1 MQNDCFHAKDMVILS
16 YIIEVNIE
24 SVIRMGIVVVEICD
38 GNTITTIDIEEI
50 LESEFPEVAV
60 IMNECLNFCGLCA
73 VRPYALVN
81 NKRVFGK
88 TPEECLDK
96 IKIAIKEELAFYY

>member
-1 MQNDCFHAKDMVILS
+1 
-16 YIIEVNIE
+16 
-24 SVIRMGIVVVEICD
+24 MGIIVVEICD
-38 GNTITTIDIEEI
+38 GNTIKTIDIEEI
-50 LESEFPEVAV
+50 LETEFPEVAV

-96 IKIAIKEELAFYY
+96 IRIVIKEELAFYQS

>member
-1 MQNDCFHAKDMVILS
+1 
-16 YIIEVNIE
+16 
-24 SVIRMGIVVVEICD
+24 MGIVLVEICD
-38 GNTITTIDIEEI
+38 GNTIKTIDIEEI

-73 VRPYALVN
+73 MRPYALVN
-81 NKRVFGK
+81 NRRVFGK

-96 IKIAIKEELAFYY
+96 IRKLIKEELAAFYS

>member
-1 MQNDCFHAKDMVILS
+1 MT
-16 YIIEVNIE
+16 IIEQAKKE
-24 SVIRMGIVVVEICD
+24 SVIHMGIVVVEICD
-38 GNTITTIDIEEI
+38 GNTITTVDVEEI
-50 LESEFPEVAV
+50 LETEFPEVAV

-96 IKIAIKEELAFYY
+96 IRVAIKEELSLYL

>member
-1 MQNDCFHAKDMVILS
+1 
-16 YIIEVNIE
+16 
-24 SVIRMGIVVVEICD
+24 MGIIVVEICD
-38 GNTITTIDIEEI
+38 GNTIKTINIEEI
-50 LESEFPEVAV
+50 LETEFPEVAV

-96 IKIAIKEELAFYY
+96 IRVVIKEELAAFYQ

>member
-1 MQNDCFHAKDMVILS
+1 
-16 YIIEVNIE
+16 
-24 SVIRMGIVVVEICD
+24 MGIVVVEICD
-38 GNTITTIDIEEI
+38 GNTIKTIDIEEI

-73 VRPYALVN
+73 MRPYALVN
-81 NKRVFGK
+81 NQRVFGK

-96 IKIAIKEELAFYY
+96 IRILIKEELAAFYN

>member
-1 MQNDCFHAKDMVILS
+1 
-16 YIIEVNIE
+16 
-24 SVIRMGIVVVEICD
+24 MGIVLVEICD
-38 GNTITTIDIEEI
+38 GNTIKTIDIEEI

-73 VRPYALVN
+73 MRPYALVN
-81 NKRVFGK
+81 NQRVFGK

-96 IKIAIKEELAFYY
+96 IRKLIKEELAAFYS

>member
-1 MQNDCFHAKDMVILS
+1 
-16 YIIEVNIE
+16 
-24 SVIRMGIVVVEICD
+24 MGIVVVEICD
-38 GNTITTIDIEEI
+38 GNTIKTIDIEEI

-73 VRPYALVN
+73 MRPYALVN

-96 IKIAIKEELAFYY
+96 IRKLIKEELAAFYS